1 MEATTMLCVLFLS
14 KLLLLAAGQSSFA
27 ASPSSGGGGFSVE
40 LIHRDSFRSPFRD
53 QALSPHARMLA
64 AARRSLASDTSGG
77 VVAKVVS
84 ESFEYLMSVS
94 LGTPPREMLAIADTG
109 SDLVWVD
116 CPGTHVSGLPDPIEG
131 GFPDPDDDGSL
142 PPSNKTVFDPSKS
155 STYGVVRCGSDACR
169 PLPHASCDANS
180 RCKYEYHY
188 GDGSVTGG
196 VLSTETFTFRADGGG
211 ATQVPKVRFGCS
223 SYSAG
228 SPGLNG
234 IVGLGG
240 GAVSLVAQL
249 CSAIPSIGRRF
260 SYCLVPYANGNAS
273 SSVLNFG
280 AGAVVSEPG
289 AASTPLVPS
298 VDPAYY
304 TVELHSV
311 SVGGQTVAT
320 KSSHML
326 VDSGT
331 TLTILDPTLLGPLVK
346 ELERRVKLTRTPS
359 PDDQLDLCY
368 DVHGKEDAA
377 DWDITD
383 VLLQFRG
390 AAVTLKAMNTFSLV
404 QEGTLCLMVI
414 ALSDQQSVSILGNL
428 VQQDFHVG
436 YDLDKGT
443 VTFAPAHC
451 AASKVSSY

>member
-1 MEATTMLCVLFLS
+1 MEAATMLRV
-14 KLLLLAAGQSSFA
+14 LLLLAAGQSSFA
-27 ASPSSGGGGFSVE
+27 ASPSSSGGGFSVE
-40 LIHRDSFRSPFRD
+40 LIHRDSVRSPFHD
-53 QALSPHARMLA
+53 PALSPHARMLT
-64 AARRSLASDTSGG
+64 AARRSLASCTSGG
-77 VVAKVVS
+77 VVAKIVS
-84 ESFEYLMSVS
+84 ESFEYLVSVS
-94 LGTPPREMLAIADTG
+94 LGTPPRQMLAIADTG
-109 SDLVWVD
+109 SGLVWVD
-116 CPGTHVSGLPDPIEG
+116 CPGTHVSG
-131 GFPDPDDDGSL
+131 FQDPDDDGSL
-142 PPSNKTVFDPSKS
+142 PPSDKTVFDPSKS

-211 ATQVPKVRFGCS
+211 SMRVPKVRFGCS
-223 SYSAG
+223 SYSEG

-249 CSAIPSIGRRF
+249 SAAIPSIGRRF
-260 SYCLVPYANGNAS
+260 SYCLVPYADGNAS

-298 VDPAYY
+298 DDPAYY
-304 TVELHSV
+304 TVGLHSV
-311 SVGGQTVAT
+311 SVGGQTVAS
-320 KSSHML
+320 KSSRVI

-331 TLTILDPTLLGPLVK
+331 TLTILDPALLDPLVK
-346 ELERRVKLTRTPS
+346 ELERRVKLSRTQS
-359 PDDQLDLCY
+359 PDDLLDLCY

-377 DWDITD
+377 DWGIPNVT
-383 VLLQFRG
+383 LQFSGG

-404 QEGTLCLMVI
+404 QEGTLCLVVI
-414 ALSDQQSVSILGNL
+414 PVSDLQSESILGNL
-428 VQQDFHVG
+428 AQQDFHVG

-443 VTFAPAHC
+443 ITFAPAHC
-451 AASKVSSY
+451 AASKVLSY